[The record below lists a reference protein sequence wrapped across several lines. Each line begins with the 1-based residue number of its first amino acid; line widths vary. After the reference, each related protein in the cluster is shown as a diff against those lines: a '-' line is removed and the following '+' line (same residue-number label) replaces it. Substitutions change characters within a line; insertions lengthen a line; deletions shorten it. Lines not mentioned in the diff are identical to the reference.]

1 MANTAPTPPH
11 SPQAEI
17 ALIGGVLQDNQAY
30 ERVADTV
37 RAEDFWDAQHRLLWT
52 GISHLLDRE
61 QPVDVV
67 TLAEHLEQAGTLA
80 EAGGLPYLGAVVRAA
95 GAASN
100 VRAYAQAIRDLA
112 TKRALIAAGAAQID
126 AAHNPEGREAA
137 DLLREA
143 QERLA
148 ELAERGVLGSGWVT
162 AKQATHRAIE
172 RLEELF
178 AAGGGM
184 VGVSTGWADL
194 DRVTRGL
201 EPGSLVII
209 AARPSMGKTTA
220 AVQIAQ
226 HVAANAPFPAAI
238 FSLEM
243 SADALAMRLL
253 SSLGRIDHDRL
264 RSAKLDDDE
273 LHRLTPASTKL
284 AALNLHIDD
293 QAGLSVHDIMVRA
306 KRLHR
311 QHGGLSLVC
320 IEYLGLIAMHGRVE
334 SQNLGIAKITAALKG
349 LAKTLK
355 VPVVLLSQLNRDLE
369 KRPNKRPIMS
379 DLRDS
384 GSIEQD
390 ADLIIC
396 LYRDEV
402 YNENSRD
409 KGVAE
414 LIITKQRNGPTGTV
428 RLAWQ
433 GQYCRFDNLAPDWER
448 PEPSAHY
455 NHNNYEY

>member
-1 MANTAPTPPH
+1 M
-11 SPQAEI
+11 
-17 ALIGGVLQDNQAY
+17 
-30 ERVADTV
+30 
-37 RAEDFWDAQHRLLWT
+37 WT

-67 TLAEHLEQAGTLA
+67 TLAEHLEKAGTLTD
-80 EAGGLPYLGAVVRAA
+80 AGGLPYVGSVVRSA

-100 VRAYAQAIRDLA
+100 VRAYAQSVRDLA
-112 TKRALIAAGAAQID
+112 TKRALISAGVAQID
-126 AAHNPEGREAA
+126 AVHNPDGREAS
-137 DLLREA
+137 DLLSEA
-143 QERLA
+143 QVRLA

-162 AKQATHRAIE
+162 AKQATHRAIV

-178 AAGGGM
+178 ASGGGM

-194 DRVTRGL
+194 DRMTRGL
-201 EPGSLVII
+201 EVGSLVIV

-220 AVQIAQ
+220 AVQLAQ
-226 HVAANAPFPAAI
+226 HVATTAPYPAAI

-243 SADALAMRLL
+243 GADALAMRML

-264 RSAKLDDDE
+264 RSAKLDEDE
-273 LHRLTPASTKL
+273 LHRLTPASATL
-284 AALNLHIDD
+284 ANLNLHIDD
-293 QAGLSVHDIMVRA
+293 QAGLTIQDITARA
-306 KRLHR
+306 KRLYR
-311 QHGGLSLVC
+311 QQGGLSLVV
-320 IEYLGLIAMHGRVE
+320 IDYLGLIAMQGKVE
-334 SQNLGIAKITAALKG
+334 NQNLGIGKITAALKG

-390 ADLIIC
+390 ADLIVFI
-396 LYRDEV
+396 YRDEV

-409 KGVAE
+409 QGMAE
-414 LIITKQRNGPTGTV
+414 LIIAKQRNGPIGTV
-428 RLAWQ
+428 RLAWL
-433 GQYCRFDNLAPDWER
+433 GKYCRFDNLAPEWER
-448 PEPSAHY
+448 PAESMPR
-455 NHNNYEY
+455 HNQNYEY